1 MHFDG
6 GHRDGHGSFG
16 VNLEVFSQG
25 HWHHVLDEGCYLGLG
40 GSDNFS
46 GAARCLRAFI
56 VVCEYLCMGEWD
68 MWYNNV
74 ARFSP
79 TRLCLKGFLLIL
91 CQWFPSLPPPARV
104 P

>member
-16 VNLEVFSQG
+16 VNLEVCSQ
-25 HWHHVLDEGCYLGLG
+25 G

-56 VVCEYLCMGEWD
+56 VVFEYLCMGEWD
-68 MWYNNV
+68 VWCNNV
-74 ARFSP
+74 AR
-79 TRLCLKGFLLIL
+79 
-91 CQWFPSLPPPARV
+91 V
-104 P
+104 